1 MYKFDN
7 RDLIQFPKNG
17 MYFGLELLWK
27 GFGINSINHGIL
39 NLDFREYRKLWGDL
53 HGKWRFS
60 SKFTMGGLIP
70 YYDYSRLGSSEKIR
84 GHYHDDMEGNHLYI
98 SSFELYHPIIKDL
111 NLSFEWI
118 PLIPNQLLRYRV
130 ALYSQLFVET
140 GAVQQRT
147 KKLGLN
153 NFNSGYGGGLTLLIL
168 PYNLLRFEY
177 GLDEFNN
184 GEFIIDLGVSF

>member
-1 MYKFDN
+1 
-7 RDLIQFPKNG
+7 
-17 MYFGLELLWK
+17 
-27 GFGINSINHGIL
+27 
-39 NLDFREYRKLWGDL
+39 
-53 HGKWRFS
+53 
-60 SKFTMGGLIP
+60 
-70 YYDYSRLGSSEKIR
+70 
-84 GHYHDDMEGNHLYI
+84 
-98 SSFELYHPIIKDL
+98 
-111 NLSFEWI
+111 
-118 PLIPNQLLRYRV
+118 
-130 ALYSQLFVET
+130 LFVET